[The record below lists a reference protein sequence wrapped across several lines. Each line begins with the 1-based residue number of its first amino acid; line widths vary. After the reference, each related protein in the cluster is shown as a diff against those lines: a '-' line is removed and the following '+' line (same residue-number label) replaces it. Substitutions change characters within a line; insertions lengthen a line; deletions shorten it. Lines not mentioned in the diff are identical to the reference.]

1 MKSAESVEN
10 LKISRC
16 YKVLGGGFG
25 DGKRSQLDMGMALNM
40 SIIRFS
46 VSVAMS
52 GAVRAPCAARL
63 GTGAQSLIHD
73 LLDGPGTAAALCAAT
88 KASIDLPRRTR
99 RARSRNGIADIVVGE
114 DVAGT
119 DNHEMKARSQVRTR
133 LGYAGA
139 PANAK
144 GKHAF

>member
-10 LKISRC
+10 LKISRF
-16 YKVLGGGFG
+16 YKVLGGDFG
-25 DGKRSQLDMGMALNM
+25 DGKRSQLDMGMALN
-40 SIIRFS
+40 
-46 VSVAMS
+46 VSVVLVSVPMS
-52 GAVRAPCAARL
+52 GAMRAACAARL
-63 GTGAQSLIHD
+63 GASAQSFVHD
-73 LLDGPGTAAALCAAT
+73 LLDGPGTAATLCTAT

-99 RARSRNGIADIVVGE
+99 RMRSGNGIADIVVGE

-119 DNHEMKARSQVRTR
+119 DNHEMKARSQVRTS